1 MDDRMAFTD
10 LATGCTNQPNKG
22 NAGIG

>member
-1 MDDRMAFTD
+1 MGDRMAFTD